1 MKKYIR
7 LILVLCFI
15 NLYAKAQTQNY
26 YYYQGEKQFFDI
38 NTQFAYVQL
47 SQKTSIGELQELWI
61 SKNIKVNAVRT
72 DKIPL
77 LLVNSNFEKNN
88 EIILSQYALIEFES
102 DYSTEKYFGLLTE
115 LEEYKIVDYC
125 LPFLKNNKVDKVEVR
140 PYVNVKLKN
149 INQSNLLQE
158 LSEIYHFEIIGTH
171 QYMPNW
177 NTVRITEET
186 NKSSIELS
194 ALLYETNLFEAVE
207 PSLVAIRNSC
217 IGDPLFANQWGLE
230 NTGQALTNTF
240 QNGGNTVT
248 VNVTPTVGIDID
260 ACQAWSITKGN
271 PDILVSV
278 VDDGIQLNHP
288 DLDVVSSFDAMNAT
302 SPSVVYGTRGHGTSC
317 AGIIK
322 ASHNA
327 FGTSGIAPDCGLMA
341 VSVDYD
347 SGTEIEWALAI
358 NHSWENGADIISNSW
373 AGFTPL
379 QAVDDAIDNALTQG
393 RNGLGCIVVFGT
405 DNQNNNSVAYPANS
419 DTRILA
425 VGALSPCEERCNPS
439 SCDGET
445 WWGSNFGR
453 ELDIVAPGVMIPT
466 TDIGSGT
473 TNFNGTSSATPHIAG
488 VAALILSIN
497 PCLTGEEVRNII
509 ENTAQKVG
517 SFAYGNDPN
526 RLNGTWHEQVGY
538 GLVDAFQ
545 SLRHTNT
552 LFIQNQVDVGNEGH
566 ENVGS
571 IRTGENVDPLNGAIT
586 GSYVVENSA
595 NVILKATDEIKLE
608 VGTTIKVGAEFRA
621 FIDEFNGECGDWL
634 LPRIVNHNPVVNG
647 NLVDKANI
655 QEENIQQIEVNIF
668 PNPFKNN
675 FNLNIHLTQSDE
687 FSLMVFNA
695 TGQLIYTQNGQLDM
709 GKHQLNVPIN
719 QTNGLYIV
727 RLQVGSEIVTKK
739 LIKYE

>member
-1 MKKYIR
+1 MKKYIK

-15 NLYAKAQTQNY
+15 NLYAKAQTQYY
-26 YYYQGEKQFFDI
+26 YYYQGEKQIFNI

-47 SQKTSIGELQELWI
+47 SQKTSIGELQKLWI

-88 EIILSQYALIEFES
+88 AITLSQYALIEFE
-102 DYSTEKYFGLLTE
+102 DGYSTEKYFELLKE

-125 LPFLKNNKVDKVEVR
+125 LPFLKNDKVDKVEIR

-177 NTVRITEET
+177 NTIKITDKT

-194 ALLYETNLFEAVE
+194 SLLYETNLFEAVE

-217 IGDPLFANQWGLE
+217 TGDALFGNQWGLE
-230 NTGQALTNTF
+230 NNGQALVNTF

-248 VNVTPTVGIDID
+248 VNVTPTSEVDIN

-288 DLDVVSSFDAMNAT
+288 DLDVASSFDAMSAT
-302 SPSVVYGTRGHGTSC
+302 SPSVLYDDHGTSC

-322 ASHNA
+322 ASHNT
-327 FGTSGIAPDCGLMA
+327 FGTSGVAPDCDLMA
-341 VSVDYD
+341 VSVDY
-347 SGTEIEWALAI
+347 STGTEIEWALAI
-358 NHSWENGADIISNSW
+358 NHSWQNGADVISNSW
-373 AGFTPL
+373 AGSTPL
-379 QAVDDAIDNALTQG
+379 QAVDDAIDSALTQG

-425 VGALSPCEERCNPS
+425 VGALSPCEERCNRS

-517 SFAYGNDPN
+517 TYTYGNDPN
-526 RLNGTWHEQVGY
+526 RPNGTWHEEVGY

-545 SLRHTNT
+545 SVLHANT
-552 LFIQNQVDVGNEGH
+552 LFIQNQIDNGNEGH

-571 IRTGENVDPLNGAIT
+571 IRTGNDVDDFNDNVDYIVN
-586 GSYVVENSA
+586 SSA
-595 NVILKATDEIKLE
+595 NVILKATEEIKLE
-608 VGTTIKVGAEFRA
+608 AE
-621 FIDEFNGECGDWL
+621 
-634 LPRIVNHNPVVNG
+634 V
-647 NLVDKANI
+647 
-655 QEENIQQIEVNIF
+655 Q
-668 PNPFKNN
+668 
-675 FNLNIHLTQSDE
+675 
-687 FSLMVFNA
+687 
-695 TGQLIYTQNGQLDM
+695 
-709 GKHQLNVPIN
+709 
-719 QTNGLYIV
+719 
-727 RLQVGSEIVTKK
+727 
-739 LIKYE
+739 